1 MDEIRVV
8 STVGMNTI
16 PSIFFVNIT
25 KYTTP
30 KNPITVIIAVTIANA

>member
-1 MDEIRVV
+1 MDPITLV
-8 STVGMNTI
+8 STLGMNTA

-30 KNPITVIIAVTIANA
+30 KNPITVTIAFTIANA